1 MSFIKRR
8 RYISLSSSIFFF
20 SEFYF
25 ILRAPIGEGVYQ
37 GERREASAIPISS
50 HSVKRNGNKS
60 RSVARVAE

>member
-8 RYISLSSSIFFF
+8 RFISLLLYLFF